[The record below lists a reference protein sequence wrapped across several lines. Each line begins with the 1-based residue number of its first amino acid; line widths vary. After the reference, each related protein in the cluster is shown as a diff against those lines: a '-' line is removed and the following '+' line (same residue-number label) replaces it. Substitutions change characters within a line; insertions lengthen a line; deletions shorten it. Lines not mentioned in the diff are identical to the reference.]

1 MNLFEFVKQ
10 CSVVC
15 ARSKKM
21 PDLNVKNSINRPQI
35 INILLAT
42 SADRNASLDAVG
54 VEKMCAV

>member
-15 ARSKKM
+15 ARSKKQ
-21 PDLNVKNSINRPQI
+21 PRLISIDGSQI

-54 VEKMCAV
+54 VEKVCTIQRF